1 METLQAF
8 KEKCPECEG
17 TDIIYDSDAGEN
29 ICANCGLVLQDVMMN
44 EGPEWRAFTR
54 EEKESRSRVG
64 MPSLYSVHDKGL
76 STSITDINR
85 DASGRMLPLSRRIQM
100 ARLKKWHART
110 RVHASI
116 DRNLSIAMTELDRL
130 SDKLSLPSSVKEK
143 AALIYRKALD
153 SGLVRGRSIASIVS
167 GSLYAAC
174 RLTGTPRN
182 LRDLAKSS
190 LVSKKDVARSYRLI
204 VNELDFRAPAPDP
217 IVYLSKISRRAD
229 VSGSVQAEAIRLLKE
244 AKRKKVH
251 TGKDPLGLAA
261 AALYLASKQVG
272 QKRTQKDFAKAAGV
286 TEVTVR
292 NRYKTLKKQLD
303 LGQVEPELADRAA

>member
-1 METLQAF
+1 METLQVL

-17 TDIIYDSDAGEN
+17 TDIIYDSEAGEN
-29 ICANCGLVLQDVMMN
+29 ICANCGLVLQDSVMD
-44 EGPEWRAFTR
+44 EGPEWRAFTQ

-76 STSITDINR
+76 STTIKDINR
-85 DASGRMLPLSRRIQM
+85 DASGRRLPLSTRIQM

-130 SDKLSLPSSVKEK
+130 SDKLSVPSSVKEK

-153 SGLVRGRSIASIVS
+153 AGLVRGRSIASIVS

-182 LRDLAKSS
+182 LRDVAKAS
-190 LVSKKDVARSYRLI
+190 LVRRKDVARSYRLI

-217 IVYLSKISRRAD
+217 LVYLSKISRRAD
-229 VSGSVQAEAIRLLKE
+229 VPGSVQAEAVRLLKE

-251 TGKDPLGLAA
+251 TGKDPVGLAA
-261 AALYLASKQVG
+261 AALYLASRQVG
-272 QKRTQKDFAKAAGV
+272 QKRTQKDFAEAAGV

-303 LGQVEPELADRAA
+303 LG